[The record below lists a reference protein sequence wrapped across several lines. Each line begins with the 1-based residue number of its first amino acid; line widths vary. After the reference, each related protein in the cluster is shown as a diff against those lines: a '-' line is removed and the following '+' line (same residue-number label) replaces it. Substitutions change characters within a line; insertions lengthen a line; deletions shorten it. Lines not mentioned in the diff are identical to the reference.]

1 MGNGAKEAT
10 MTILEAM
17 GEAARR
23 ARRDEREDAEAR
35 EAIAR
40 LVADAEIGPALRARM
55 GEAMAEAER
64 RP

>member
-1 MGNGAKEAT
+1 

>member
-1 MGNGAKEAT
+1 

-40 LVADAEIGPALRARM
+40 MFADAEIGPALRARM
-55 GEAMAEAER
+55 GEAMAEVTQ
-64 RP
+64 